1 MTTPIDD
8 KPTRP
13 SRNRRGPEATRAA
26 ILAAARA
33 EFSDRGLDGGRVDS
47 IAKRAGANKQLVYY
61 YFGSKDELY
70 KQALEAVYSEIR
82 TLEQALDLSA
92 LPPQEAMTK
101 LIDFSLQYLGQNR
114 EFIRILADENIHGGR
129 HVQDSEMAFRTN
141 SPLLELIAETLD
153 HGVADG
159 VFRPHVDPLEL
170 YVSIAGMTFFY
181 FSNGRTLSA
190 IFGRELGTPETIAS
204 YRDHIVRLTLA
215 GLRP

>member
-1 MTTPIDD
+1 MTTPID
-8 KPTRP
+8 KPKPPGR
-13 SRNRRGPEATRAA
+13 SRRSPEATRAA

-47 IAKRAGANKQLVYY
+47 IAKRAAANKQLVYY

-70 KQALEAVYSEIR
+70 KQALEAVYSDIR
-82 TLEQALDLSA
+82 TLEQELDLSA
-92 LPPQEAMTK
+92 LPPREAMTK
-101 LIDFSLQYLGQNR
+101 LIDFSLQYLAQNR

-129 HVQDSEMAFRTN
+129 HVQDSELAFRTN
-141 SPLLELIAETLD
+141 SPLLDLIAATLQR
-153 HGVADG
+153 GVADG
-159 VFRPHVDPLEL
+159 VFRPQIDPLEL

-204 YRDHIVRLTLA
+204 YRDHIVQLTLA